1 MFRHYKIIVKGKVQG
16 VGYRFNAQAIAHKLD
31 LYGYVKNL
39 HDESVLIHAEG
50 KEDNVN
56 KFIEWCYSGPRRADV
71 TEVNAEEEEVAGF
84 QTFEI
89 KR

>member
-1 MFRHYKIIVKGKVQG
+1 MQG
-16 VGYRFNAQAIAHKLD
+16 VGYRFNAQAMAHKLD
-31 LYGYVKNL
+31 LYGSVRNT
-39 HDESVLIHAEG
+39 HDGNVLIHAEG

-56 KFIEWCYSGPRRADV
+56 KFIEWCYAGPRRAEV
-71 TEVNAEEEEVAGF
+71 TEVSAEEQDVMGF

>member
-1 MFRHYKIIVKGKVQG
+1 MQG

-31 LYGYVKNL
+31 LYGSVRNQ
-39 HDESVLIHAEG
+39 HDESVLIHVEG
-50 KEDNVN
+50 KEESVN
-56 KFIEWCYSGPRRADV
+56 KFIEWCYTGPRKADV
-71 TEVNAEEEEVAGF
+71 TEVNAEEQEVAGF